1 MRSSYL
7 AAPHRRR
14 RHRVAVALELL
25 VRVLLSA
32 LALGRFLH
40 SYKYVHL
47 KNLLRVYEMRYGQ
60 PMQAP
65 VFPSVQLDARARF
78 RPLTGSTKG
87 ANSFSWDRM

>member
-1 MRSSYL
+1 M
-7 AAPHRRR
+7 
-14 RHRVAVALELL
+14 ELL

-40 SYKYVHL
+40 SYKYVHFEQI
-47 KNLLRVYEMRYGQ
+47 LRVFEMRYGQ
-60 PMQAP
+60 PMQAL

-78 RPLTGSTKG
+78 RTLTGSTKG